1 MSLVACVSSRLN
13 KQIYVYVLS
22 RTRMPPKLSPHA
34 LLVDL
39 LVDHAQP
46 LLQRLGVRLKGL
58 DELLLGRH
66 AYRGLELDVLRGAH
80 LDRLRVS
87 G

>member
-1 MSLVACVSSRLN
+1 M
-13 KQIYVYVLS
+13 LS
-22 RTRMPPKLSPHA
+22 RTRIPPKLSPHA

-46 LLQRLGVRLKGL
+46 LLQRLGVRLEGL

-66 AYRGLELDVLRGAH
+66 AHRGLELDVLRGAH
-80 LDRLRVS
+80 LVSLRES

>member
-1 MSLVACVSSRLN
+1 
-13 KQIYVYVLS
+13 
-22 RTRMPPKLSPHA
+22 MPPKLSPHA

-80 LDRLRVS
+80 LVRLIKGVRVRARVWMS
-87 G
+87 APG